1 MLQCILR
8 DEQVDRPRVW
18 SVPYSTDIRATYC
31 VRNYSSGSLV
41 MAAVVSK
48 ALVEF
53 RYSIIIRAFILVT
66 TITLVVVDSL
76 SRASSEHQQHVLA
89 DGQCL
94 QSSV

>member
-1 MLQCILR
+1 MCGQFHILL
-8 DEQVDRPRVW
+8 
-18 SVPYSTDIRATYC
+18 IRATYC